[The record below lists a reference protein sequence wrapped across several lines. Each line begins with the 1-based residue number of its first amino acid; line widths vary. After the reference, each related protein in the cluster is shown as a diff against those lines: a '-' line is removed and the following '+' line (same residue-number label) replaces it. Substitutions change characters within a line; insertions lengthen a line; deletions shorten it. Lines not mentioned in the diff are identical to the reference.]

1 MKTLLAFLPP
11 LLVAVGDAVP
21 TGFDWGTISATGLLG
36 WYLWYTTKVIFPSH
50 QKQVSSMQDTFSN
63 DFKNQRD
70 HYEKILNDIQDRYD
84 KKHDNDME
92 EMQRVI
98 ETLDKINNAL
108 NQIGVNNENRHEK

>member
-11 LLVAVGDAVP
+11 FLVAVGDAIP
-21 TGFDWGTISATGLLG
+21 AGFDWGTISATGLLG

-50 QKQVSSMQDTFSN
+50 QRQVSGMQETFSN

-70 HYEKILNDIQDRYD
+70 HYEKILNDIQNRYD
-84 KKHDNDME
+84 AKHDNDMQ

-108 NQIGVNNENRHEK
+108 SKIGINNERSNKK

>member
-21 TGFDWGTISATGLLG
+21 AGFDWGTISATGLLG
-36 WYLWYTTKVIFPSH
+36 WYLWYTTKVILPSH
-50 QKQVSSMQDTFSN
+50 QKQVSGMQETFSN

-84 KKHDNDME
+84 KKHDNDMQ
-92 EMQRVI
+92 EMQRII

-108 NQIGVNNENRHEK
+108 SKIGINNERSNQK